1 MKKSYPTLLATMV
14 WAAIYSQQ
22 AHADLAQQCMLGV
35 PVYTKPIVKGDPNN
49 LPIHITA
56 EDVRGEYPNFVE
68 YEGNVDIQ
76 QGNQTLT
83 ADNVKL
89 TQTETAGELP
99 VREVTATGNVHYD
112 DPQII
117 LKGPSAW
124 SNLDNK
130 NTDVNDGNYMMVG
143 RQGRGD
149 ATKMK
154 MRGENR
160 YSIMENGTFTTCLP
174 GNNSWSVAGSEVII
188 DREEEVAEIWHARF
202 KVGDVPIFYSPYMQL
217 PIGNKRRS
225 GFLIP
230 TGSYSSNDGLE
241 FSLPYYW
248 NIAPNYDATITPQF
262 MTHRGVKLNNEF
274 RYLIAPGTGTVAF
287 DFLNHDRAYIKDK
300 ERGKRE
306 DRDSD
311 DRWLFYW
318 RHSGTYAGHW
328 NFNSDYTKVSDP
340 SYFTDFSSQ
349 YGSTTDGYATQKLSA
364 GYSDTNWN
372 AKVTHKQFQIFADNP
387 NKRAYKAEPQV
398 DFNYYKNN
406 LGVFDVHTYA
416 QAARFTSVGKNN
428 PDATRLHIEPE
439 VNLPLSN
446 GWANMNNS
454 IKLYATHYDQNIPR
468 SNTDSSL
475 EKNVTRVLP
484 MFKSDA
490 KVVFERD
497 LFQGSDFVQTL
508 EPRVQYLYIPYKD
521 QDNINNFDSSLLQSD
536 YSGLFRDRIYSG
548 LDRIASA
555 NQFTT
560 GVTTRVYDDALA
572 ERFNFSVGQIYYF
585 ERPRAGDSNR
595 PIDDKSNTGSLLWA
609 TDSMWRIDDNWGL
622 RGGLQYDRRL
632 GNVTMGNAVAEYRLD
647 ADRLVQL
654 NYRFVDRDYIQ
665 ATFRREDTANGGY
678 TYTLPEYQRGISQVG
693 AVMSW
698 PLSERWGFV
707 GSYYYDTK
715 QQQPASQLVGLQ
727 YNTCCWAVNLGYER
741 KIVGWQKEKFSS
753 EYDNKWSINVEL
765 RGLNNNHSL
774 GSQKMLES
782 GIMPYQRAF

>member
-1 MKKSYPTLLATMV
+1 MV

-35 PVYTKPIVKGDPNN
+35 PVYTKPIVKGDPND

-83 ADNVKL
+83 ADKVKL

-328 NFNSDYTKVSDP
+328 NFSSDYTKVSDP

-349 YGSTTDGYATQKLSA
+349 YGSTTDGYATQKFSA

-406 LGVFDVHTYA
+406 LGAFDVHTYA

-454 IKLYATHYDQNIPR
+454 IKLYATHYDQDIPR
-468 SNTDSSL
+468 SNTDKSL

-585 ERPRAGDSNR
+585 ERPRAGNSNR

-665 ATFRREDTANGGY
+665 ATFRDLNQLGENQE
-678 TYTLPEYQRGISQVG
+678 LPEYQRGISQVG
-693 AVMSW
+693 AVVSW

>member
-1 MKKSYPTLLATMV
+1 MMKKSYPTLLATMV

-35 PVYTKPIVKGDPNN
+35 PVYTKPIVKGDPND

-83 ADNVKL
+83 ADKVKL

-328 NFNSDYTKVSDP
+328 NFSSDYTKVSDP

-349 YGSTTDGYATQKLSA
+349 YGSTTDGYATQKFSA

-406 LGVFDVHTYA
+406 LGAFDVHTYA

-454 IKLYATHYDQNIPR
+454 IKLYATHYDQDIPR
-468 SNTDSSL
+468 SNTDKSL

-585 ERPRAGDSNR
+585 ERPRAGNSNR

-665 ATFRREDTANGGY
+665 ATFRDLNQLGENQE
-678 TYTLPEYQRGISQVG
+678 LPEYQRGISQVG
-693 AVMSW
+693 AVVSW